1 MTRQIKKESENID
14 DFLKA
19 LGAAL
24 LAWQRVE
31 SNLFLIFNFVVGPHR
46 NPAILSAVYHS
57 VVNITPRLKMT
68 NAAVAIVLKDNPYLQ
83 EWTNTKLYKRIC
95 DNANNRNKLAHFGLV
110 KHITKGKS
118 KLFLKPSIFDVTAN
132 HNCEYD
138 VKQIDKWRMA
148 FIDLSSDLSKFLNN
162 LPANLQKGR

>member
-1 MTRQIKKESENID
+1 MNRQIKKESENID
-14 DFLKA
+14 DFLNA

-24 LAWQRVE
+24 LEWQSVE
-31 SNLFLIFNFVVGPHR
+31 SNLFLIFNFLVGTHR

-68 NAAVAIVLKDNPYLQ
+68 NAAAAIVLKDNPYLQ
-83 EWTNTKLYKRIC
+83 EWTNLYEKIR
-95 DNANNRNKLAHFGLV
+95 DNANNRNKLAHFGLA

-118 KLFLKPSIFDVTAN
+118 KLFLKPSIFDYNAN